1 MSREY
6 VRSLKRSLRSSAR
19 LSGCEASRNLT
30 QESALSLLK
39 RSIDM
44 KHKRLAL
51 IRLDAAIRFDA
62 TVPAEFWRYCSQ
74 VAGESTNVDVRALFS
89 RITLEAARRRSQ
101 WRACSVTD
109 MTAIA

>member
-6 VRSLKRSLRSSAR
+6 VRSLKRSLRSSTR
-19 LSGCEASRNLT
+19 FSGCEASRNLT

-51 IRLDAAIRFDA
+51 MRLDAAIRFDA
-62 TVPAEFWRYCSQ
+62 AVPAEFWRYCSQ
-74 VAGESTNVDVRALFS
+74 VAGESTNVDVRALYS
-89 RITLEAARRRSQ
+89 RITLEAARKSRP
-101 WRACSVTD
+101 
-109 MTAIA
+109 

>member
-6 VRSLKRSLRSSAR
+6 VRSLKRNLRSSAR
-19 LSGCEASRNLT
+19 FSGCEASRHLT

-51 IRLDAAIRFDA
+51 VRLDAAIRFDA
-62 TVPAEFWRYCSQ
+62 TVPAECWRYCSQ
-74 VAGESTNVDVRALFS
+74 VAGESTNGDLRALFS
-89 RITLEAARRRSQ
+89 RITLEAARKRSPWQ
-101 WRACSVTD
+101 ASGVTD
-109 MTAIA
+109 RTAIT